1 MQVKS
6 LGADKPTKRK
16 KRIFF
21 LIELDGR
28 TGAGGGGGGV
38 YIIINHE
45 GLS

>member
-28 TGAGGGGGGV
+28 TGAGGGGGRG
-38 YIIINHE
+38 
-45 GLS
+45 GLYNYKS